1 MSPTP
6 KQPVVAKV
14 VRLVKAIKDFQ
25 VFFIVFT
32 CVLRSSRDQYEFIKA
47 HPYEK
52 TMGRKANYL
61 DALEKR
67 ERDGRKTS

>member
-6 KQPVVAKV
+6 KQPDVARAKNAV
-14 VRLVKAIKDFQ
+14 SAVNDFH

-32 CVLRSSRDQYEFIKA
+32 CVLRSSCDQYECIKA

-61 DALEKR
+61 HTLEKR
-67 ERDGRKTS
+67 EYDRLKTS